1 MKRWFYGGEYSGYG
15 MPRFERKRNVFRNKD
30 ALGESYRPERIEER
44 DEEIEAYM
52 DALQPVV
59 DGWEPNN
66 IFLYGNTGVGKTA
79 VTDYLLDVLKEDV
92 EQYDDVDLSVIR
104 LNCKTLNSSYQVAV
118 EMVNTLRPD
127 GAEISSTGYPQQTVF
142 KKLYE
147 ELEALGGTVLI
158 VLDEIDSI
166 GDRDELLYELPR
178 AQSNDYLED
187 TRVGLIGISND
198 FKFREQLDPRV
209 QDTLCERELQ
219 FPPYD
224 AQELTNILESRAAVA
239 ISDDGYESGV
249 LNFCAALAA
258 RDSGS
263 ARQALDLLR
272 LAGEVAENA
281 DADKIREDH
290 VEQAR
295 SKLEQ
300 ERVEEGMRELTV
312 HGRLAL
318 LAVISKAA
326 KGETP
331 CRTKKLYHEYESLCS
346 SSGTDA
352 LAQRSVHNHLSDL
365 RMLGILSAEENRSGS
380 RGNYYSYELDVP
392 FTSAVEAM
400 GDALHLDEEIE
411 VIREIA
417 RRNDV
422 G

>member
-1 MKRWFYGGEYSGYG
+1 MR
-15 MPRFERKRNVFRNKD
+15 RFERKQNIFRNKD
-30 ALGESYRPERIEER
+30 ALGESYQPDQIKER
-44 DEEIEAYM
+44 DEEIDEYM

-79 VTDYLLDVLKEDV
+79 VTEYLLDRLQEDV
-92 EQYDDVDLSVIR
+92 ADYDDVDLSVLS

-118 EMVNTLRPD
+118 ELVNELRPV
-127 GAEISSTGYPQQTVF
+127 GGEISSTGYPQQTVF
-142 KKLYE
+142 NKLYE
-147 ELEALGGTVLI
+147 ELNAIGGTILI
-158 VLDEIDSI
+158 VLDEVDSI

-178 AQSNDYLED
+178 ARANNNLDA
-187 TRVGLIGISND
+187 TKVGVIGISND

-224 AQELTNILESRAAVA
+224 APELENILESRTEIAIAKGAV
-239 ISDDGYESGV
+239 EEGV

-272 LAGEVAENA
+272 LAGELAENREA
-281 DADKIREDH
+281 DLIKRDH
-290 VEQAR
+290 VEAAR
-295 SKLEQ
+295 SRLEQ
-300 ERVEEGMRELTV
+300 ERVEEGMRELTT

-326 KGETP
+326 KKETP
-331 CRTKKLYHEYESLCS
+331 CRTREIYEEYLSLCD
-346 SSGTDA
+346 SSGTDS

-365 RMLGILSAEENRSGS
+365 RMLGLLSASENRSGS
-380 RGNYYSYELDVP
+380 RGNYFSYELDVP
-392 FTSAVEAM
+392 FVSAIEAM
-400 GDALHLDEEIE
+400 SDVLRLDSEIE
-411 VIREIA
+411 TIREIA
-417 RRNDV
+417 SMNNII
-422 G
+422 

>member
-1 MKRWFYGGEYSGYG
+1 MHRFKR
-15 MPRFERKRNVFRNKD
+15 KQNIFRNKD
-30 ALGESYRPERIEER
+30 ALAESYQPDKIEER
-44 DEEIEAYM
+44 DEEIKDYM

-79 VTDYLLDVLKEDV
+79 VTDYLLDRLQDDV
-92 EQYDDVDLSVIR
+92 ADYDDISLSVIS

-118 EMVNTLRPD
+118 ELVNKLRPA
-127 GAEISSTGYPQQTVF
+127 GGEISSTGYPQQTVF

-147 ELEALGGTVLI
+147 ELEAIGDTMLI

-178 AQSNDYLED
+178 ARANNNLTSAK
-187 TRVGLIGISND
+187 VGVIGISND

-224 AQELTNILESRAAVA
+224 APELENILESRAEIAITEGAV
-239 ISDDGYESGV
+239 EQGV

-272 LAGEVAENA
+272 LAGEIAENREA
-281 DADKIREDH
+281 DFIEHDH
-290 VEQAR
+290 VEVAR
-295 SKLEQ
+295 SRLEQ
-300 ERVEEGMRELTV
+300 ERVEEGMRELTT

-326 KGETP
+326 KKETP
-331 CRTKKLYHEYESLCS
+331 SRTREIYEEYITLCR
-346 SSGTDA
+346 SSGTDS

-365 RMLGILSAEENRSGS
+365 RMLGILSAYENRSGS

-392 FTSAVEAM
+392 FTSAIKAM
-400 GDALHLDEEIE
+400 SDVLRLDNEIE
-411 VIREIA
+411 TIREIA
-417 RRNDV
+417 LMNNV
-422 G
+422 V

>member
-1 MKRWFYGGEYSGYG
+1 MR
-15 MPRFERKRNVFRNKD
+15 RFERKQNIFRNKD
-30 ALGESYRPERIEER
+30 ALGESYQPDQIEER
-44 DEEIEAYM
+44 DEEIEEYM

-79 VTDYLLDVLKEDV
+79 VTDYLLDRLQDDV
-92 EQYDDVDLSVIR
+92 ANYDDVDLSVIS

-118 EMVNTLRPD
+118 ELVNELRPA
-127 GAEISSTGYPQQTVF
+127 GGEISSTGYPQQTVF

-147 ELEALGGTVLI
+147 ELEAIGGTILI
-158 VLDEIDSI
+158 VLDEVDSI

-178 AQSNDYLED
+178 ARANNNLDS
-187 TRVGLIGISND
+187 TKVGVIGISND

-224 AQELTNILESRAAVA
+224 APELENILESRAEIAITEGAVE
-239 ISDDGYESGV
+239 GGV

-272 LAGEVAENA
+272 LAGEIAENREA
-281 DADKIREDH
+281 DLIERDH
-290 VEQAR
+290 VEAAR
-295 SKLEQ
+295 SRLEQ
-300 ERVEEGMRELTV
+300 ERVEEGMRELTT

-326 KGETP
+326 KEETP
-331 CRTKKLYHEYESLCS
+331 CRTREIYEEYITLCD
-346 SSGTDA
+346 SSGTDS

-365 RMLGILSAEENRSGS
+365 RMLGILSAYENRSGS

-392 FTSAVEAM
+392 FTSAIEAM
-400 GDALHLDEEIE
+400 SDVLRLDSEIE
-411 VIREIA
+411 TIRDIA
-417 RRNDV
+417 SMNNV
-422 G
+422 A